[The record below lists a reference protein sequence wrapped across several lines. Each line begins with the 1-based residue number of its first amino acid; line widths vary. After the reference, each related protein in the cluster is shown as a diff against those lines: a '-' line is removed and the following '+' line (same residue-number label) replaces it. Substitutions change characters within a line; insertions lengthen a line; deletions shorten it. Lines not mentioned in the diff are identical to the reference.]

1 MMIMNTI
8 MTTVFGWIPYLHEYG
23 HCDAIETDH
32 LGGYFVHAVVLG
44 FVGAILAIAI
54 LFFANKSKRVWNF
67 ISSKLIFF
75 FSVAW
80 ILGFAVYDVGMYTG
94 EAISLLS
101 NSPMAVIHA
110 FGMFLLDSDISAIHG
125 EFHESTVFMACF
137 SAAHF
142 LAALVSMVFVIKHFG
157 YNIVAGLRMFFTA
170 WFSRKRDITYIF
182 WGMNDATYHLANSI
196 KEHHKNDRNS
206 RTIVVRTNSDN
217 ETTSARNGMERLFN
231 FLSLKNKDLN
241 RLIELECLT
250 TSTFSNLSA
259 ATVVGENVELPDKL
273 RKELNMRQLCRI
285 IKRKT
290 RKEIHLFFLSDD
302 EQSNIKSIAYL
313 KKDKTINDFMLG
325 TGSDK
330 KKAVLYCHT
339 RNNSIHRVIE
349 YEQPKA
355 NIEVKVVDSSRLC
368 VDLLKYKADLQP
380 VNYVEI
386 EDDATVSSSFN
397 ALVVGFGQVGL
408 DVVRFLYEFGAFV
421 KTGSTRQKVI
431 RSDFHCNVVDK
442 NMPDLAGLFV
452 ANAPAIKPAM
462 PFKDD
467 DNKDSLIT
475 LHEMDCQSVYFYEKL
490 EEWIKSLNYV
500 AIATGDD
507 ELNISLGVRVLRMA
521 IRYRENMSHF
531 RILVRVSQDDDKHIR
546 KIVQFYNRLW
556 EAELKKDQ
564 EDDFKRQRIV
574 TSSYEAD
581 TPITLFG
588 TAEETYQYDY
598 IVSDQLKNMAKLFK
612 ERYDKSIRELQIQS
626 NGTVDNVVSWDEEY
640 RRYMQIDGEHAGYA
654 PTYSNVMKLRRMQ
667 SQNFENCFHIQTKQ
681 RLAKCALGADEYA
694 ALTDH
699 QLFRKNNE
707 IDYQWKS
714 HARPRT
720 NITKVLDTLAQTEHL
735 RWNAS
740 HEILGYQNEGDERFK
755 DEAKLLHGCLK
766 DWEQLSVLTQSY
778 DYNVVD
784 VSLDIIEV
792 KEKDKVDD

>member
-1 MMIMNTI
+1 MNILLSATHEWF
-8 MTTVFGWIPYLHEYG
+8 TNLYEFGHDECEEDISS
-23 HCDAIETDH
+23 H
-32 LGGYFVHAVVLG
+32 LCSYFDNAFLFG
-44 FVGAILAIAI
+44 MSCAAIAI
-54 LFFANKSKRVWNF
+54 VVLFIANRYKLLWNF
-67 ISSKLIFF
+67 
-75 FSVAW
+75 FSRYLVVLFVLVW
-80 ILGFAVYDVGMYTG
+80 LFGFSVYDVGMYTG
-94 EAISLLS
+94 NKWSLLL
-101 NSPMAVIHA
+101 NVPMAVLHA
-110 FGMFLLDSDISAIHG
+110 FGMFILDSDISAVHD
-125 EFHESTVFMACF
+125 EFHDNHVFMACF

-142 LAALVSMVFVIKHFG
+142 FAAFVSMVFVIKHFG
-157 YNIVAGLRMFFTA
+157 YNVIAGLRMFFTA
-170 WFSRKRDITYIF
+170 WSPQKKDITYVF

-196 KEHHKNDRNS
+196 KKHHQKDRCS

-241 RLIELECLT
+241 KLIELECLT

-259 ATVVGENVELPDKL
+259 TTADSENGVLPDKL

-290 RKEIHLFFLSDD
+290 RKEIHIFFLSDD
-302 EQSNIKSIAYL
+302 EQSNIKSVAYL
-313 KKDKTINDFMLG
+313 KKDKTINDFVSG
-325 TGSDK
+325 ADSENK
-330 KKAVLYCHT
+330 KVVLYCHT

-349 YEQPKA
+349 DEQPRA
-355 NIEVKVVDSSRLC
+355 DIEVKVVDSSRLC
-368 VDLLKYKADLQP
+368 VDLLKHKADLQP

-386 EDDATVSSSFN
+386 ENDATVSSSFN

-408 DVVRFLYEFGAFV
+408 DIVRFLYEFGAFV
-421 KTGSTRQKVI
+421 KTGSTRKKAV
-431 RSDFHCNVVDK
+431 RSDFHCDVVDK

-475 LHEMDCQSVYFYEKL
+475 LHKMDCQSVYFYEKL
-490 EEWIKSLNYV
+490 EEWIRSLNYV
-500 AIATGDD
+500 VIATGDD
-507 ELNISLGVRVLRMA
+507 ELNISLGVRVLRLA

-531 RILVRVSQDDDKHIR
+531 RILVRVSQDEDRHIR
-546 KIVQFYNRLW
+546 KIAQFYNRLW
-556 EAELKKDQ
+556 EAELKKDH
-564 EDDFKRQRIV
+564 EDDFKRQRMV
-574 TSSYEAD
+574 ASSYEAD
-581 TPITLFG
+581 APITLFG

-598 IVSDQLKNMAKLFK
+598 IVSDQLKNMAKMFK

-626 NGTVDNVVSWDEEY
+626 NAPVDNVVSWDEEY
-640 RRYMQIDGEHAGYA
+640 RRYMQIYGEYAGYA

-667 SQNFENCFHIQTKQ
+667 SQNFENCFHRQTKQ

-714 HARPRT
+714 HVQPKA
-720 NITKVLDTLAQTEHL
+720 NITRVLDTLAQTEHL

-740 HEILGYQNEGDERFK
+740 HEILGYQNERNERFK

-792 KEKDKVDD
+792 KEKEKGADD

>member
-1 MMIMNTI
+1 MNTI

-23 HCDAIETDH
+23 HCDAIETGH
-32 LGGYFVHAVVLG
+32 LGGYFIHAVVLG
-44 FVGAILAIAI
+44 FVSAILAIAI

-94 EAISLLS
+94 DTISLLS
-101 NSPMAVIHA
+101 NSPMAVLHA
-110 FGMFLLDSDISAIHG
+110 FGMFILDSDISAIHG

-290 RKEIHLFFLSDD
+290 RKEVHIFFLSDD

-313 KKDKTINDFMLG
+313 KKDKCINDFILG
-325 TGSDK
+325 TGSEK
-330 KKAVLYCHT
+330 KKVVLYCHT

-355 NIEVKVVDSSRLC
+355 DIEVKVVDSSRLC
-368 VDLLKYKADLQP
+368 VDLLKNQQELHPA
-380 VNYVEI
+380 NYVEI
-386 EDDATVSSSFN
+386 ENDATVSSPFN
-397 ALVVGFGQVGL
+397 SLVVGFGQTGL

-421 KTGSTRQKVI
+421 KTGSTPKNVS
-431 RSDFHCNVVDK
+431 RSDFHCDVVDK
-442 NMPDLAGLFV
+442 NMTDLAGLFTV
-452 ANAPAIKPAM
+452 NAPSIKPAI
-462 PFKDD
+462 PFKDKE
-467 DNKDSLIT
+467 NRKALIT
-475 LHEMDCQSVYFYEKL
+475 LHQMDCQSVYFYEKM
-490 EEWIKSLNYV
+490 EEWVKNLNYAV
-500 AIATGDD
+500 IVTNDD
-507 ELNISLGVRVLRMA
+507 ELNISLGVRILRLA
-521 IRYRENMSHF
+521 IRYRENLNHF
-531 RILVRVSQDDDKHIR
+531 RILVKVRQDEDGHFRNIAN
-546 KIVQFYNRLW
+546 FYNRLW
-556 EAELKKDQ
+556 EAETKKDVY
-564 EDDFKRQRIV
+564 DDFKRQRIV
-574 TSSYEAD
+574 ASNSKPEA
-581 TPITLFG
+581 PITLFG
-588 TAEETYQYDY
+588 TIDEIYQYDY
-598 IVSDQLKNMAKLFK
+598 VINEKFKIMAKKFK
-612 ERYDKSIRELQIQS
+612 ERYDESIREMQIQS
-626 NGTVDNVVSWDEEY
+626 GITTNNVVSWDEEY
-640 RRYMQIDGEHAGYA
+640 KLYMQLDDGFSDFS
-654 PTYSNVMKLRRMQ
+654 PTYSNLMKLRRMQ
-667 SQNFENCFHIQTKQ
+667 SQNFENCFHVHTKQ
-681 RLAKCALGADEYA
+681 RLAMCALGADEYS
-694 ALTDH
+694 ALTSH
-699 QLFRKNNE
+699 HFFRKNND
-707 IDYQWKS
+707 IKYQWKS
-714 HARPRT
+714 QT
-720 NITKVLDTLAQTEHL
+720 QSNEKITKVLDTLAQTEHL

-740 HEILGYQNEGDERFK
+740 HEILGYRSMGGETFK
-755 DEAKLLHGCLK
+755 DEAKLQHGCLK
-766 DWEQLSVLTQSY
+766 TWQELSTEVQSY

-784 VSLDIIEV
+784 VSLNIINLS
-792 KEKDKVDD
+792 

>member
-1 MMIMNTI
+1 MNTI
-8 MTTVFGWIPYLHEYG
+8 MTTVYGCGQYLYEYG
-23 HCDAIETDH
+23 NCDAIETGH
-32 LGGYFVHAVVLG
+32 LGGYFVYAVVLSL
-44 FVGAILAIAI
+44 VGAFLTIAI
-54 LFFANKSKRVWNF
+54 LYFVNKSKRIWNI

-75 FSVAW
+75 FGIAW

-94 EAISLLS
+94 KAISLLS
-101 NSPMAVIHA
+101 NSPMAVLHA
-110 FGMFLLDSDISAIHG
+110 FGMFILDSDIGAIHD
-125 EFHESTVFMACF
+125 EFHDSTVFMACF

-142 LAALVSMVFVIKHFG
+142 LAALVSLVFVVKHFG
-157 YNIVAGLRMFFTA
+157 YNIIAGLRMFFTA
-170 WFSRKRDITYIF
+170 WFYRKRDITYIF
-182 WGMNDATYHLANSI
+182 WGMNDATYYLANSI
-196 KEHHKNDRNS
+196 RNHHRGDKNS

-241 RLIELECLT
+241 KLIELECLT

-259 ATVVGENVELPDKL
+259 TTAESENGELPDKL

-285 IKRKT
+285 IKCKT
-290 RKEIHLFFLSDD
+290 RKEVHIFFLSDD
-302 EQSNIKSIAYL
+302 EQSNIKSVAYL
-313 KKDKTINDFMLG
+313 KRDKTIKDFISG
-325 TGSDK
+325 TDSVN

-349 YEQPKA
+349 GEQPRA
-355 NIEVKVVDSSRLC
+355 DIEVKVVDSSRIC
-368 VDLLKYKADLQP
+368 VDLLKHKADLQP
-380 VNYVEI
+380 VNYVEV
-386 EDDATVSSSFN
+386 ENDATVSSSFN
-397 ALVVGFGQVGL
+397 ALVVGFGQVGM
-408 DVVRFLYEFGAFV
+408 DIVRFLYEFGAFV
-421 KTGSTRQKVI
+421 KTGSTRKKAE
-431 RSDFHCNVVDK
+431 RSDFHCDVVDK

-452 ANAPAIKPAM
+452 ANAPAIKLAM
-462 PFKDD
+462 PFKGDD
-467 DNKDSLIT
+467 KKDSLIT

-500 AIATGDD
+500 VLATGDD
-507 ELNISLGVRVLRMA
+507 ELNISLGVRVLRLA

-531 RILVRVSQDDDKHIR
+531 RILVRVSQDGDRHIR
-546 KIVQFYNRLW
+546 KIAQFYNRLW
-556 EAELKKDQ
+556 EAELKKDHD
-564 EDDFKRQRIV
+564 DDFKRQRIV

-581 TPITLFG
+581 VPITLFG
-588 TAEETYQYDY
+588 IAEETYQYDY
-598 IVSDQLKNMAKLFK
+598 IVSEQLKNMAKMFK

-626 NGTVDNVVSWDEEY
+626 NDTVDNVVSWDEEY
-640 RRYMQIDGEHAGYA
+640 KRYMQVDGEYAGYS

-667 SQNFENCFHIQTKQ
+667 SQNFENCFHIHTKQ

-699 QLFRKNNE
+699 QLFRMNNK

-714 HARPRT
+714 HAQPKA
-720 NITKVLDTLAQTEHL
+720 NITRVLDTLAQTEHL

-766 DWEQLSVLTQSY
+766 DWDQLSVQTQSY

-784 VSLDIIEV
+784 VSLDIIEI
-792 KEKDKVDD
+792 KEKNQKDS